1 MPDVTIDRNN
11 ASVSFYTVVRDA
23 SSFTLSSIL
32 LDSIRSPTSSNSF
45 LLFATTKWR
54 PAVSGLPLAA
64 LYIQPTKSNALGR
77 QEGMKSLSPRHGF
90 VSVTTRRS
98 VRQSFKTML
107 ARNESFIIHSLLP
120 MIDWLLSISIFH
132 SLPNDES
139 DKATTIFSKTIW
151 LGVRHTG
158 NNWMI
163 SDHVSCTLQLLL
175 LASSSIVLAIK
186 GRRSFCRE
194 MNDSKLIWQYLPPI
208 GRVYTILIAHC
219 PPISFFS

>member
-77 QEGMKSLSPRHGF
+77 QEGIYITLLSPRYFF
-90 VSVTTRRS
+90 VSVMTRRR

-107 ARNESFIIHSLLP
+107 ARNESCIIYYS
-120 MIDWLLSISIFH
+120 
-132 SLPNDES
+132 
-139 DKATTIFSKTIW
+139 FSTDDR
-151 LGVRHTG
+151 L
-158 NNWMI
+158 MP
-163 SDHVSCTLQLLL
+163 
-175 LASSSIVLAIK
+175 SIVDINISL
-186 GRRSFCRE
+186 SF
-194 MNDSKLIWQYLPPI
+194 PPEWWI
-208 GRVYTILIAHC
+208 R
-219 PPISFFS
+219 

>member
-1 MPDVTIDRNN
+1 MKTSCVRPTTGGSVYPTNQIERVGKAGRNHVTL
-11 ASVSFYTVVRDA
+11 A
-23 SSFTLSSIL
+23 SS
-32 LDSIRSPTSSNSF
+32 
-45 LLFATTKWR
+45 LFCFRDDATER
-54 PAVSGLPLAA
+54 P
-64 LYIQPTKSNALGR
+64 
-77 QEGMKSLSPRHGF
+77 
-90 VSVTTRRS
+90 SVL
-98 VRQSFKTML
+98 QND
-107 ARNESFIIHSLLP
+107 ARNESFIIHSLP
-120 MIDWLLSISIFH
+120 MIDWCRRSSISIFH
-132 SLPNDES
+132 FLSLPNDES

-208 GRVYTILIAHC
+208 GRVYTILILDR
-219 PPISFFS
+219 FFLFLNYYFQKFQKKFNGCE

>member
-77 QEGMKSLSPRHGF
+77 QEGITSLSPRHFF

-107 ARNESFIIHSLLP
+107 GTRVSLFILYRWS
-120 MIDWLLSISIFH
+120 IDAVDRRYQYFTFFPSRMMN
-132 SLPNDES
+132 P
-139 DKATTIFSKTIW
+139 
-151 LGVRHTG
+151 
-158 NNWMI
+158 
-163 SDHVSCTLQLLL
+163 
-175 LASSSIVLAIK
+175 IK
-186 GRRSFCRE
+186 QRQFFRRRS
-194 MNDSKLIWQYLPPI
+194 DSEYDTPEIIGWYPI
-208 GRVYTILIAHC
+208 TLAVL
-219 PPISFFS
+219 FSYYY